1 MPSTFVTKEA
11 LPAGITPEEV
21 KELIR
26 LRIKAGAIRCR
37 QEGDQLLTEW
47 NVIGEQD

>member
-1 MPSTFVTKEA
+1 MPSTIVTKEQ
-11 LPAGITPEEV
+11 LPADIKDEEV

-26 LRIKAGAIRCR
+26 LRIKAGAIRSWR
-37 QEGDQLLTEW
+37 DGNQLLTEW

>member
-11 LPAGITPEEV
+11 LPADITPEEI

-26 LRIKAGAIRCR
+26 LRLKAGAIRCW

-47 NVIGEQD
+47 NVLGEQD

>member
-11 LPAGITPEEV
+11 LPAETTPEEL

-26 LRIKAGAIRCR
+26 LRIKAGAIRCW
-37 QEGDQLLTEW
+37 QDGDQLLTEW

>member
-1 MPSTFVTKEA
+1 MPSTVVTKEE
-11 LPAGITPEEV
+11 LPTDITPDET

-26 LRIKAGAIRCR
+26 LRIKAGAIRCW
-37 QEGDQLLTEW
+37 QEGSQLLTEW

>member
-1 MPSTFVTKEA
+1 MPSTFITKEA
-11 LPAGITPEEV
+11 LPADITADEV

-26 LRIKAGAIRCR
+26 LRLKAGAIRCW
-37 QEGDQLLTEW
+37 QDENQLLTEW